1 MNPLTPIKR
10 RDFIR
15 KIRNVGFEGPY
26 IGKKHQFM
34 VYQPYRLTLPSNED
48 FSIPQLK
55 MLIKEIESILQKNIT
70 NDEWFL
76 L

>member
-1 MNPLTPIKR
+1 MNQLTSIKR

-15 KIRNVGFEGPY
+15 KIKKLGFDGPY

-34 VYQPYRLTLPSNED
+34 VYQSYRLTLPSNED

-55 MLIKEIESILQKNIT
+55 MLIKEIEDIIKNIIT
-70 NDEWFL
+70 NDDWFL